1 MFTDILG
8 DNMTLMLV
16 LAVLFALVVVDM
28 LAWYVYCR
36 LKRVLKTLSPAST
49 NAVVKHDK
57 TFENSGGR

>member
-1 MFTDILG
+1 
-8 DNMTLMLV
+8 MTLMLV